1 MLNRWPDA
9 ADVIVLPGIPGV
21 EPPSAK
27 EDIYPSDAIDLMKIL
42 REGGLRVEYL
52 NPERERAEVAY
63 RGYADYITPVLIF
76 TQDAL
81 ANGAGDLLAAAIRER
96 ASSFRRSDR
105 KARMKVGKIE
115 SPDLTVKWLDWEG
128 PADEAIVSIQVLA
141 DPRPVAGTMGSTSS
155 SACIVPER

>member
-1 MLNRWPDA
+1 MLNKWPDG
-9 ADVIVLPGIPGV
+9 ADAIVLPGIPGV

-27 EDIYPSDAIDLMKIL
+27 EDIYPSETIDLMKIL

-52 NPERERAEVAY
+52 DPERERAEVAY

-96 ASSFRRSDR
+96 ASSFRRSER
-105 KARMKVGKIE
+105 KARMKVGKIK
-115 SPDLTVKWLDWEG
+115 SPNLTVKWLDWEG
-128 PADEAIVSIQVLA
+128 PADEAVKALNKFKDV
-141 DPRPVAGTMGSTSS
+141 
-155 SACIVPER
+155 